1 MRHTLHYS
9 MELPLPIEN
18 ASDYFSDVA
27 NLQRITPPDLNFSIL
42 TPLPVVM
49 HEGTIIDFRLS
60 LMGIP
65 FEWKTEISVWDPP
78 HVFVDRQ
85 VKGPYAEWVHTH
97 TFRSSNEGR
106 TNMED
111 DVTYSLPSQ
120 PLGELAHPLVRKQ
133 LERIF
138 TYRREIIL
146 KLLKIQTA

>member
-1 MRHTLHYS
+1 
-9 MELPLPIEN
+9 MELPLPIKN
-18 ASDYFSDVA
+18 AFDYFSDVA

-42 TPLPVVM
+42 TPLPVVI

-97 TFRSSNEGR
+97 TFRSSNEDR

-111 DVTYSLPSQ
+111 DVTYVLPSQ

-146 KLLKIQTA
+146 KLLKIRTA

>member
-1 MRHTLHYS
+1 
-9 MELPLPIEN
+9 MELPLPLKN
-18 ASDYFSDVA
+18 AFDYFADVA

-42 TPLPVVM
+42 TPLPVVI

-97 TFRSSNEGR
+97 TFRSSNEDR
-106 TNMED
+106 TDMED